1 MVAQESENAMI
12 REAQKIFKQ
21 KCFSTDQ
28 VKGLSSLILS
38 EKNKMDF
45 FKMTYP
51 FVYDSSNFHTLQSQL
66 TEEIYINSFKA
77 MLIK

>member
-1 MVAQESENAMI
+1 
-12 REAQKIFKQ
+12 
-21 KCFSTDQ
+21 
-28 VKGLSSLILS
+28 
-38 EKNKMDF
+38 MDF